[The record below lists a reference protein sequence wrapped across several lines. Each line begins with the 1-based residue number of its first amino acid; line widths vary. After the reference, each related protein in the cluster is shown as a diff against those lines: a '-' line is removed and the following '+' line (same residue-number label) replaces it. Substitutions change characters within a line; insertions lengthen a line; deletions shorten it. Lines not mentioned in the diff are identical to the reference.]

1 MAVHYDETR
10 KIFSLQTKNSTYQ
23 LQIDR
28 FGVLLNLYYGSRTES
43 PMDYLLTY
51 ADRGFPATPMT
62 RGRIGPILWMCFPRS
77 IPATG
82 QGISAASVW

>member
-23 LQIDR
+23 MQIDR
-28 FGVLLNLYYGSRTES
+28 FGVLLHLYYGSRTES

-51 ADRGFPATPMT
+51 ADRGFS
-62 RGRIGPILWMCFPRS
+62 GKERS
-77 IPATG
+77 SSFRAIFSPYG
-82 QGISAASVW
+82 